1 MIDGLSLIK
10 GTINKH
16 LSCLTYVGYN
26 RLFFTL
32 LLFAFLIFSKFVLS
46 SLKFEVFTMIEDLE
60 MVIDMAAEQMEAAI
74 NHLEKE
80 LSHLR
85 AGKAS
90 PRMLD
95 SVMVDYYGT
104 MTPLAQTASITTP
117 DAKTI
122 VVQPWEKGMI
132 PKIEKAILTSN
143 LGFNPDN
150 NGEIIRIFI
159 PPLTEERRRG
169 LQKDVSKEGEQAK
182 ISIRSARKDA
192 NDHIKKLQKDGL
204 PEDMEKDGYDRV
216 QKLTD
221 DYNKKVDEMVDK
233 KNKEII
239 TV

>member
-1 MIDGLSLIK
+1 MNEEVDMI
-10 GTINKH
+10 
-16 LSCLTYVGYN
+16 
-26 RLFFTL
+26 
-32 LLFAFLIFSKFVLS
+32 
-46 SLKFEVFTMIEDLE
+46 
-60 MVIDMAAEQMEAAI
+60 IDMAGEQMQAAL

-104 MTPLAQTASITTP
+104 MTPLAQTSSITTP

-122 VVQPWEKGMI
+122 VVQPWEKQMI
-132 PKIEKAILTSN
+132 APIEKAIINSN

-159 PPLTEERRRG
+159 PPLTEERRRT
-169 LQKDVSKEGEQAK
+169 LVRDVNKEGETAK
-182 ISIRSARKDA
+182 ISLRSARKDA
-192 NDHIKKLQKDGL
+192 NDQLKKMLKDGL
-204 PEDMEKDGYDRV
+204 SEDEEKLALDQV

-221 DYNKKVDEMVDK
+221 EFTVKVDEKVEK
-233 KNKEII
+233 KNKEIM